1 MKTALGYMVI
11 FGTITFGVLIGSYFL
26 KKEKKSNYYSKY
38 YWVKVK
44 ELSDDQGWYYE
55 IYKGDSMLIKQ
66 VNIPGTSGKQFFTS
80 NTDAKKIALLVVNK
94 LERKILPYISLADL
108 DSCNI
113 NFKK

>member
-1 MKTALGYMVI
+1 MKITLGYMLV
-11 FGTITFGVLIGSYFL
+11 FGTIAFGSIIGSYFL
-26 KKEKKSNYYSKY
+26 KREKKSNYYSKY

-44 ELSDDQGWYYE
+44 ELSDHQGWYYE
-55 IYKGDSMLIKQ
+55 IYKGNSILIKQ
-66 VNIPGTSGKQFFTS
+66 ENIPGTSGKQFFVS

-113 NFKK
+113 DFKK